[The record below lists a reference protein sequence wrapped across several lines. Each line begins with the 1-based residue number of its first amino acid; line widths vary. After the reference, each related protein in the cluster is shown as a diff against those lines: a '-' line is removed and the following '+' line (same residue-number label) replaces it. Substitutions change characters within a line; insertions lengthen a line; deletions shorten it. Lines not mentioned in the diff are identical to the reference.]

1 VAWERGI
8 RGGGGVGGYV
18 RSTREQTAANEGNV
32 RVFLPGVF
40 VGLAIAALIAGS
52 LIHRQ
57 RVRISSLEL
66 QLSNESGRVSALEN
80 EVAVAKAEGAL
91 AVRNEKLRNARE
103 FGQYKKLLRRADVA
117 LAQAK
122 AKRDDSVLEAA

>member
-1 VAWERGI
+1 M
-8 RGGGGVGGYV
+8 
-18 RSTREQTAANEGNV
+18 
-32 RVFLPGVF
+32 FLPGVL
-40 VGLAIAALIAGS
+40 VGLAIAALIAWS

-57 RVRISSLEL
+57 RVRITSLEL
-66 QLSNESGRVSALEN
+66 QLSNEFRRVTALEN

-117 LAQAK
+117 LAQAR
-122 AKRDDSVLEAA
+122 ATRDDSVLEAA